1 MKAVGSSLA
10 CRAAFWVCVGDVT
23 VPSAQAALVCM
34 LYDKMLKLSSAV
46 KGEMGVGAIVN
57 LQSND
62 AAKIWALPQYMHVLW
77 SGPFQVRGLHTKCML
92 SIPLNEQWDIVATET
107 WMVIKSRCMRIIIM
121 TRRCKKGVN
130 VAIKCGRNSE
140 NLLITNH

>member
-1 MKAVGSSLA
+1 MAGAILFESLSVNLYFHHLFRMGLHLKA
-10 CRAAFWVCVGDVT
+10 CRWWCVCDDWYCRMHVT
-23 VPSAQAALVCM
+23 PVQVCCRRCNPAHAHSIQASLVCM

-77 SGPFQVRGLHTKCML
+77 SGPFQVGLPMQC
-92 SIPLNEQWDIVATET
+92 Q
-107 WMVIKSRCMRIIIM
+107 
-121 TRRCKKGVN
+121 
-130 VAIKCGRNSE
+130 
-140 NLLITNH
+140 